1 MSAAAEFGPRS
12 GPVHDQI
19 VAVQQEW
26 ADLLV
31 AAADHAHA
39 TGQLPGNATPEQ
51 TAFHLAAV
59 LAGTNVTFILHDDPR
74 HLERARALIA
84 ALLADPT

>member
-1 MSAAAEFGPRS
+1 
-12 GPVHDQI
+12 
-19 VAVQQEW
+19 VAL
-26 ADLLV
+26 DR
-31 AAADHAHA
+31 
-39 TGQLPGNATPEQ
+39 
-51 TAFHLAAV
+51 AV